1 MDGKGMQV
9 SVLDNLTDDDWY
21 KLQLRVI
28 RLEEQDKMFSEFASS
43 AALVLSAIGQWIER
57 HP

>member
-1 MDGKGMQV
+1 MQV

-28 RLEEQDKMFSEFASS
+28 RLEEQDKMFSEFASA